1 MIRKAKDHTKSSIEN
16 TRARSRTCFVARV
29 DDHLVPLEDGVVERD
44 VLQAAEHDDEAE
56 RRGSHRGDHPRGEID
71 DDRRAHDDEGAI
83 VRATFEEE
91 GRIEKA
97 DETVIIAHAHKIRHS
112 SCYDRWLLLDVSH
125 NSDVLAVYLDAPRG
139 DIKIGDGI

>member
-1 MIRKAKDHTKSSIEN
+1 MIRKAKDHTKSSIKN

-56 RRGSHRGDHPRGEID
+56 RRGSHRAG
-71 DDRRAHDDEGAI
+71 DRRAHDDEGAI